1 MSNRKPLLSTIVDN
15 KDLAPKG
22 KCKANNSRYQC
33 QKAKANA
40 VNDTGTLDSTPF
52 PYFVHSL
59 TVWRM
64 FENSRELIP
73 LHIYLRFAWHWPLTS
88 WPQKLIVS
96 CPYPVEHLRQV
107 APQSVN
113 SLSRYHVHKFCNGQM
128 NGRTHEQATN
138 TVPLP
143 ASLARQKRKRQ

>member
-96 CPYPVEHLRQV
+96 CPCPVHRLCQFPSKSVYFFQYMCDWLAHATLFWLFWSRCWQLSSHRYQLRWWRS
-107 APQSVN
+107 P
-113 SLSRYHVHKFCNGQM
+113 F
-128 NGRTHEQATN
+128 
-138 TVPLP
+138 
-143 ASLARQKRKRQ
+143 